1 MGDCRRTFPAAA
13 DLAILWSRV
22 EPLVNKHC
30 RDDVLAD
37 RGRMA
42 GGVSNTM
49 KTSVAFVLL
58 ASPVLLTVGMNPASA
73 ASPAYCALYAREYAA
88 SRIGSP
94 VPGDAVGALQRV
106 EDQAYYRCLNQDDE
120 PQFPTTSAY
129 FGQPLDDITGSTTD
143 TGGPF
148 QALQDKAPAA
158 VAADATAAAV
168 ADPAPPA
175 PPKPAKPAAKPV
187 QVASSA
193 AASGGKPPPQ
203 WTPHWETWCAA
214 HYKSF
219 DSDTGYVLTLSRE
232 KKLCP

>member
-1 MGDCRRTFPAAA
+1 
-13 DLAILWSRV
+13 
-22 EPLVNKHC
+22 
-30 RDDVLAD
+30 
-37 RGRMA
+37 
-42 GGVSNTM
+42 M

-58 ASPVLLTVGMNPASA
+58 ASPVLLTVWMNPASA

-106 EDQAYYRCLNQDDE
+106 EDQAYYRCLNQDEE

-143 TGGPF
+143 AGGPF
-148 QALQDKAPAA
+148 QALQDKAPA
-158 VAADATAAAV
+158 DATAAPIP
-168 ADPAPPA
+168 DPAPPT
-175 PPKPAKPAAKPV
+175 PAAKPV
-187 QVASSA
+187 RVASVVA
-193 AASGGKPPPQ
+193 ATGGKPPPQ
-203 WTPHWETWCAA
+203 WTPEWETWCAA

-219 DSDTGYVLTLSRE
+219 DPDTGYVLTLSRE